1 MGQIHEMFGAVLT
14 SVATEKRSAREIEK
28 YNPRILPWRMRWL
41 GFYSLQAFSVR
52 YTVHKGIA
60 K

>member
-1 MGQIHEMFGAVLT
+1 MFGAVLT

-28 YNPRILPWRMRWL
+28 YNLRILPWRMRWL